1 MRRNS
6 LLPRPLAL
14 GAIATCALAALLT
27 LPACN
32 IFGPIFVVAQ
42 GPPKIDALYKL
53 DEKRPTVV
61 FVGDRTNILPRPRL
75 REVIATSAQDLLIKE
90 GGLKNVI
97 DSRSAYAV
105 VSRDREGQVTNL
117 QELGKQVGAEIVVY
131 ASIDSFV
138 IEPSNDRYS
147 LRCTMR
153 ARVLDVTQESPRVWP
168 TDPDGYA
175 VSAEYR
181 QPPGKEVATNVDVQE
196 IQNALAEQ
204 AGKAL
209 AQLFYTHERAK
220 AAARGN

>member
-1 MRRNS
+1 MRGNS

-14 GAIATCALAALLT
+14 GAVALVAIAALLT

-32 IFGPIFVVAQ
+32 ILGPIFVVAQ

-53 DEKRPTVV
+53 DEKRATVV
-61 FVGDRTNILPRPRL
+61 FVGDRTNMLPRPRL
-75 REVIATSAQDLLIKE
+75 REVIASSAQDLLIKE

-97 DSRSAYAV
+97 DSRSGYAV

-117 QELGKQVGAEIVVY
+117 QELGRQVGAEVVVY
-131 ASIDSFV
+131 ASVDSFV
-138 IEPSNDRYS
+138 VEPSDDRYM

-168 TDPDGYA
+168 TDPEGYS
-175 VSAEYR
+175 VTAEYR
-181 QPPGKEVATNVDVQE
+181 ARPGKDITTNVDVQE
-196 IQNALAEQ
+196 IQNALAQQ

-209 AQLFYTHERAK
+209 AQVFYTHERAK